1 MESTTKIGTIEA
13 IFLVCIALI
22 NHLISNLPKIVFNIS
37 GSASVLNMLYLF
49 VLIGLLTILFL
60 RLFRPF
66 KNKDIIDIAE
76 FLGGKILKILLGILY
91 LIFFLAMAGI
101 ILRTFADGIHLTYF
115 PNVPIAL
122 FLLFFIIAVVVAT
135 NYHNKAITRCNLII
149 TPIMIVSLI
158 IPLLVVNDN
167 FAIERIFPLFGY
179 GLNET
184 FFYGATNIFV
194 FAGLSFLFFIQP
206 LLKKEKDFKK
216 VTLWS
221 ISLCGALLF
230 FSIVSLLCSLPF
242 VFNIEELSPIYL
254 LVRSLNLGNFFQRP
268 EALFSLIWIL
278 AIISFVS
285 ICVMFSTI
293 IFQKIATLNKGKPLS
308 ACFSG
313 FVFLVAFLP
322 QDMSQVNFLES
333 TVYKYYSIA
342 LVFFISFGILI
353 LAYFKNKRL
362 EKRREQTKS

>member
-1 MESTTKIGTIEA
+1 MVVTIT
-13 IFLVCIALI
+13 LQ
-22 NHLISNLPKIVFNIS
+22 
-37 GSASVLNMLYLF
+37 
-49 VLIGLLTILFL
+49 
-60 RLFRPF
+60 
-66 KNKDIIDIAE
+66 
-76 FLGGKILKILLGILY
+76 LK
-91 LIFFLAMAGI
+91 
-101 ILRTFADGIHLTYF
+101 
-115 PNVPIAL
+115 
-122 FLLFFIIAVVVAT
+122 
-135 NYHNKAITRCNLII
+135 
-149 TPIMIVSLI
+149 
-158 IPLLVVNDN
+158 
-167 FAIERIFPLFGY
+167 EIFPLFGY

-313 FVFLVAFLP
+313 FVFLIAFLP
-322 QDMSQVNFLES
+322 QNMSQVNFLEA